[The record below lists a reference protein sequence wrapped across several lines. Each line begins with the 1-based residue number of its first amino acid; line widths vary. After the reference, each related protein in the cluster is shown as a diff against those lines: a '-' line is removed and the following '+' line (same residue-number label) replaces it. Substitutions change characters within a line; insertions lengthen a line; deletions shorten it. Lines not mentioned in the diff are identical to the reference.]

1 MGTYTKIFMQFPH
14 DKIFWNTSTE
24 FFLYA
29 SPHTRGYYPL
39 FQSLS
44 HADFLPNS
52 GILIATVTSP
62 FSAIVESQP
71 LETTQNQVMEV
82 LREMFG
88 EDNVPEPK
96 AFMLPKWGEMEW
108 ARGSFSNWPPG
119 FTGEEHEDLRGR
131 VGGRLWFAGEHTS
144 REWYGYLHGA
154 YDEGMRVGREVARCV
169 GSPRAR
175 GCLEGEVGD
184 VDGGIL

>member
-1 MGTYTKIFMQFPH
+1 
-14 DKIFWNTSTE
+14 
-24 FFLYA
+24 
-29 SPHTRGYYPL
+29 
-39 FQSLS
+39 
-44 HADFLPNS
+44 
-52 GILIATVTSP
+52 
-62 FSAIVESQP
+62 
-71 LETTQNQVMEV
+71 MEV

-175 GCLEGEVGD
+175 GCLEGEDGD